1 MADKE
6 ATVYVID
13 LGESMADCHNGR
25 NESDLDFGMRYIW
38 DKITTTVAAS
48 RKTWNVGVVGL
59 NTDETNNNEN
69 REEYQGYENI
79 AVLQELGPM
88 TMTSLRALKS
98 KIEPS
103 STSSADAI
111 SAIVVALRM
120 IQTFTKKLKYKR
132 KIIVVTNGE
141 SPIDDDQSE
150 EVANML
156 NDVGIE
162 LIVLGVDFD
171 DAEYGFKEED
181 KPRHKEQNEKILKT
195 LVDHCESGAFG
206 TMAQAVEELATPR
219 IKSVRPFKAYDGP
232 LTLGDPQKYPSAL
245 SIQVER
251 YFKTKRATPPSASN
265 VANPNGPPQTQ
276 AWNEDD
282 GVPFSGVGLQP
293 VKQLRTYRI
302 ENSKAA
308 GGKKDVDM
316 EDLAKAYQYGRT
328 VVPFGK
334 SEEDYLKYET
344 TKSFTIIGFVPM
356 SSYEPFLNMGETGL
370 IVAQKVNEEAE
381 LGLSALIHALH
392 ELESYAVA
400 RYVNKDKAPP
410 QILLL
415 KPNPAIEDD
424 IECLYD
430 IPLPFAEDVRSYQF
444 PPLDKVLTVT
454 GNVLTEHRL
463 LPNNDLQQAMSDYVD
478 AMDLTEYGQDD
489 DGHPA
494 EYAPIDDLYNPV
506 IHHMNQAIRN
516 RAVNPD
522 APLPPVA
529 EILTRFTHPPEP
541 LIAKAKTE
549 IDGLIQAAEVKKVP
563 PKVQGKRGR
572 KDTVKPLSGLDI
584 DALLSETRPRTRKTP
599 IISTENAI
607 PEFKQILETAEDD
620 ETIETA
626 AKQMGNII
634 CKLVS
639 DSFADVLY
647 PRAAENLRVMREE
660 LINME
665 VPTLYNKYITK
676 LKESLL
682 SGNLNGDRREMW
694 FRWIVGGR
702 LGLITQD
709 ESEVSEVSE
718 KEAKAF
724 LK

>member
-6 ATVYVID
+6 ATMYVID
-13 LGESMADCHNGR
+13 LGKPMADCHNGR
-25 NESDLDFGMRYIW
+25 DESDLDFGMRYIW
-38 DKITTTVAAS
+38 DKISTTVAAS

-59 NTDETNNNEN
+59 NTDETDNNEN

-79 AVLQELGPM
+79 SVLQELGPM
-88 TMTSLRALKS
+88 SMTSLRALKS
-98 KIEPS
+98 QIEPS

-120 IQTFTKKLKYKR
+120 IQVFTKKLKYKR
-132 KIIVVTNGE
+132 KIILVTNGE
-141 SPIDDDQSE
+141 SPIDDHQSE
-150 EVANML
+150 EVAAML
-156 NDVGIE
+156 NDVGTE
-162 LIVLGVDFD
+162 LVVIGIDFD

-181 KPRHKEQNEKILKT
+181 KTQHKAENERILKT
-195 LVDHCESGAFG
+195 LVDLCENGVFG
-206 TMAQAVEELATPR
+206 TMAQAVEELAIPR
-219 IKSVRPFKAYDGP
+219 IKTVRPFKAYDGP

-265 VANPNGPPQTQ
+265 VAIPNGPSQTQ
-276 AWNEDD
+276 GRDD
-282 GVPFSGVGLQP
+282 DTPMGGVDFQA
-293 VKQLRTYRI
+293 VKQLRTYRVDDP
-302 ENSKAA
+302 KAA

-316 EDLAKAYQYGRT
+316 DDLAKAYQYGRT
-328 VVPFGK
+328 VVPFST
-334 SEEDYLKYET
+334 SEEDYVKYET

-356 SSYEPFLNMGETGL
+356 SSCEPFLNMGETGL

-400 RYVNKDKAPP
+400 RYVSKDKAQP

-424 IECLYD
+424 VECLYD
-430 IPLPFAEDVRSYQF
+430 VPLPFAEDVRSYQF
-444 PPLDKVLTVT
+444 PPLDKVLTIT
-454 GNVLTEHRL
+454 GNILTEHRL
-463 LPNNDLQQAMSDYVD
+463 LPNDNLQQAMSDYVD
-478 AMDLTEYGQDD
+478 AMDLTEFGQDD
-489 DGHPA
+489 DGNPA
-494 EYAPIDDLYNPV
+494 EYAPIEDLYNPV

-529 EILTRFTHPPEP
+529 DILTRFTHPPEP
-541 LIAKAKTE
+541 LIAKAKPE
-549 IDGLIQAAEVKKVP
+549 IDGLIKAAEVKKVP
-563 PKVQGKRGR
+563 PKVQGKHGR

-584 DALLSETRPRTRKTP
+584 DALLGETRPRAKKTP
-599 IISTENAI
+599 ISTENAI

-620 ETIETA
+620 ETVETA
-626 AKQMGNII
+626 AKQMGDII
-634 CKLVS
+634 CKLIS

-660 LINME
+660 LISME
-665 VPTLYNKYITK
+665 VPTLYNTYLMG

-682 SGNLNGDRREMW
+682 SDELNGDRREMW
-694 FRWIVGGR
+694 FRWVVGGR
-702 LGLITQD
+702 LGLITQG

-718 KEAKAF
+718 EEAKAF